1 MDMNASNESY
11 NSLPSSSSSSTET
24 PLTCTDGSGSFS
36 SELDQVLMLAS
47 ENPKKRGGRKKFK
60 ETRHPV
66 YRGVRSRGK
75 GKWVCEV
82 RHPITQSRV
91 WLGTHPNA
99 EMAARAHDVAVLA
112 MRGPKYACLNFADSV
127 WRLPVPESNHVADIQ
142 KAAAKAAEAF
152 RHTKPEVVMDYYM
165 HEDELP
171 GFLDS
176 MAEALMLPPPQ
187 ISTVGYGSNFFDDVE
202 SCADMSLWNF

>member
-1 MDMNASNESY
+1 MNTSNESY
-11 NSLPSSSSSSTET
+11 TSNSFET
-24 PLTCTDGSGSFS
+24 PTDGSGSFS
-36 SELDQVLMLAS
+36 SELELHMLAS
-47 ENPKKRGGRKKFK
+47 ENPKKRAGRKKFK

-66 YRGVRSRGK
+66 YRGVRSRDK

-82 RHPITQSRV
+82 RHPITQARV

-112 MRGPKYACLNFADSV
+112 MRGRNACLNFADSV
-127 WRLPVPESNHVADIQ
+127 WRLPVPESNDIADIQ
-142 KAAAKAAEAF
+142 KAAAEAAEAF
-152 RHTKPEVVMDYYM
+152 RHTKEDAVVYIEEIQSSSPDFMDYM
-165 HEDELP
+165 NEDELP

-187 ISTVGYGSNFFDDVE
+187 SVGYGNFFYDVE
-202 SCADMSLWNF
+202 SYTDDMSLWNF

>member
-1 MDMNASNESY
+1 MNTSNESY
-11 NSLPSSSSSSTET
+11 TSFET
-24 PLTCTDGSGSFS
+24 PTDGSDSFS
-36 SELDQVLMLAS
+36 SELELHMLAS
-47 ENPKKRGGRKKFK
+47 ENPKKRAGRKKFK

-66 YRGVRSRGK
+66 YRGVRSRDK

-112 MRGPKYACLNFADSV
+112 MRGRNACLNFADSV
-127 WRLPVPESNHVADIQ
+127 WRLPVPESNDIADIQ
-142 KAAAKAAEAF
+142 KAAAEAAEAF
-152 RHTKPEVVMDYYM
+152 RHTKENTVVDNEEIQSSPDFMDYM
-165 HEDELP
+165 NEDELP
-171 GFLDS
+171 GFLDI

-187 ISTVGYGSNFFDDVE
+187 SVGYGNFFEYVE
-202 SCADMSLWNF
+202 SYTDDMSLWNF

>member
-1 MDMNASNESY
+1 MNMDMYASYESY
-11 NSLPSSSSSSTET
+11 NSFPSSSSSIET

-36 SELDQVLMLAS
+36 SELEVVMLAS
-47 ENPKKRGGRKKFK
+47 ENPKKRAGRKKFK

-66 YRGVRSRGK
+66 YRGVRSRDK
-75 GKWVCEV
+75 GRKWVCEV

-112 MRGPKYACLNFADSV
+112 MRGPKHACLNFADSV

-142 KAAAKAAEAF
+142 NAAAEAAEAF
-152 RHTKPEVVMDYYM
+152 RHTKPEVAMDYYM
-165 HEDELP
+165 NEDELP
-171 GFLDS
+171 WFLDS
-176 MAEALMLPPPQ
+176 MAEALMLPPLQ
-187 ISTVGYGSNFFDDVE
+187 SVVGYGNLFDDVE